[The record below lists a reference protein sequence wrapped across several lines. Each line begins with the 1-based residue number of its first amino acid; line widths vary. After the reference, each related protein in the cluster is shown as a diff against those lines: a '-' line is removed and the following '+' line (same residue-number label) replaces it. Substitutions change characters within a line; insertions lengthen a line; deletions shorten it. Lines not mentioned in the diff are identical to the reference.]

1 LLKLSGYLISTLSV
15 MILALIAWH
24 TTEADWLR
32 ILVVLSALLSVAGMV
47 LRWLSFERDER
58 PAIPQIKPDPANHAT
73 RAAPAPSPAR
83 REHGRSE
90 RLA

>member
-1 LLKLSGYLISTLSV
+1 LLKLYGYLISTLSV

-24 TTEADWLR
+24 TTETDGLR
-32 ILVVLSALLSVAGMV
+32 ALVILSALLSVFGMV

-58 PAIPQIKPDPANHAT
+58 PAIPQIKPDPASHAK
-73 RAAPAPSPAR
+73 REEPAPSRAHRAPA
-83 REHGRSE
+83 GSG